1 MSTIFS
7 VQGNAVLLR
16 DTEAMNFYDKLPAA
30 VYTVKE
36 KPLSEELF
44 FEQID
49 HFNIPEKRYGNNDK
63 YAERILHSFHKR
75 ATGTGVLLCGE
86 KGSGKSLLAKTLGQ
100 KSIALGHP
108 VIVINSPRT
117 GESFFQMI
125 QRVEQPAVVLF
136 DEFEK
141 VYDNDK
147 QKEVLT
153 LLDGMYPSNKLYI
166 FTVNDKWKLD
176 VNMRNRPGR
185 IFYSIDYR
193 GLEEQFIREFC
204 EDRLNNKDHIEN
216 IVQLKSFFSSF
227 NFDML
232 QALVEEMNRFNEDPF
247 EAIQL
252 LNIKPE
258 YEDTSTYTIKI
269 EADGIPDTHIS
280 CDNIEFTGSPL
291 GQRIKVY
298 YHKYNRI
305 DIPKDHD
312 DNYSSWLCAEFVPTD
327 LLSASS
333 NGKTFM
339 FKNGKGETATL
350 KAKLNDTFVD
360 YRAFAYSNKLS
371 S

>member
-7 VQGNAVLLR
+7 VQGNSVLLR
-16 DTEAMNFYDKLPAA
+16 DPEVMNFHDKLPAE
-30 VYTVKE
+30 VYTIRE
-36 KPLSEELF
+36 KPLTDELF

-63 YAERILHSFHKR
+63 YAERILHSFNAR
-75 ATGTGVLLCGE
+75 ASATGVLLCGE
-86 KGSGKSLLAKTLGQ
+86 KGSGKSLLAKTLSYEAI
-100 KSIALGHP
+100 KLGFP

-141 VYDNDK
+141 TYDMEK

-185 IFYSIDYR
+185 IFYSIDYK

-204 EDRLNNKDHIEN
+204 EDRLNNKDHIEH
-216 IVQLKSFFSSF
+216 IVRIKTFFSSF

-258 YEDTSTYTIKI
+258 YEDTSSYSVKI
-269 EADGIPDTHIS
+269 QVDGTPDTHIS
-280 CDNIEFTGSPL
+280 CDSEFSGRPL

-298 YHKYNRI
+298 YHKYKRL
-305 DIPKDHD
+305 DIPKEHE
-312 DNYSSWLCAEFVPTD
+312 DNDSDWITTEFVPTD
-327 LLSASS
+327 LLSTSKD
-333 NGKTFM
+333 GKTFV

-350 KAKLNDTFVD
+350 KAKTYDTFFD
-360 YRAFAYSNKLS
+360 YRAFAYGDKFS

>member
-7 VQGNAVLLR
+7 VQGNSVLLR
-16 DTEAMNFYDKLPAA
+16 DPEVMNFHDKLPAE
-30 VYTVKE
+30 VYTIRE
-36 KPLSEELF
+36 KPLTDELF

-63 YAERILHSFHKR
+63 YAQRILHSFNAR
-75 ATGTGVLLCGE
+75 ASATGVLLCGE
-86 KGSGKSLLAKTLGQ
+86 KGSGKSLLAKTLSYEAI
-100 KSIALGHP
+100 KLGFP

-141 VYDNDK
+141 TYDMEK

-185 IFYSIDYR
+185 IFYSIDYK

-204 EDRLNNKDHIEN
+204 QDRLNNKDHIEH
-216 IVQLKSFFSSF
+216 IVRIKTFFSAF

-258 YEDTSTYTIKI
+258 YEDTSSYSVKI
-269 EADGIPDTHIS
+269 QVDGTPDTHIS
-280 CDNIEFTGSPL
+280 CDNDFTGRPL

-298 YHKYNRI
+298 YHKYQRL
-305 DIPKDHD
+305 DIPKEHE
-312 DNYSSWLCAEFVPTD
+312 DNDSDWTAAEFVPTD
-327 LLSASS
+327 LQSTSKD
-333 NGKTFM
+333 GKTFV

-350 KAKLNDTFVD
+350 KAKGNDSFVD
-360 YRAFAYSNKLS
+360 YRAFAYSDKFS